1 MIYSSK
7 NLGIMWRSSIYWIFN
22 FLFKLTQKLQFMFIF
37 AKKLSRYQ
45 LLDLFIFRLKFGA
58 NLDKKLERD

>member
-7 NLGIMWRSSIYWIFN
+7 NLGIMWRSSIYCIFN
-22 FLFKLTQKLQFMFIF
+22 FLFKLTQKLQLMFIF